1 MARDGGFRPL
11 QFGQPRSAPLTPV
24 AEAAAEPADDPFS
37 RGLAEGQR
45 LAEAAF
51 AVERQQLL
59 AMVAAAEALQDEPS
73 EELAQLIAETVE
85 RLVRQIVEAAPIEAD
100 WLRAQAETAAAMV
113 AEADKART
121 LWVNPADAVLLI
133 DAPIALPARSV
144 DGARHRPRR
153 NLGRLDRAWPRGLD
167 ELRAALGS
175 QGAAAPT
182 RRLAMTARQL
192 LDPVD
197 LSDASPRRIRHAR
210 RARRHHAGSIGLS
223 PSRSAAMS

>member
-1 MARDGGFRPL
+1 MSDLASESTVAALAHARTRDGGFRPL
-11 QFGQPRSAPLTPV
+11 QFGQPRSAPLTPI

-100 WLRAQAETAAAMV
+100 WLRTQAETAAALV

-133 DAPIALPARSV
+133 DAPIALPIESDPSMARGTVRVETSA
-144 DGARHRPRR
+144 GWIEH
-153 NLGRLDRAWPRGLD
+153 GRAVYLD

-175 QGAAAPT
+175 QGGAA
-182 RRLAMTARQL
+182 
-192 LDPVD
+192 
-197 LSDASPRRIRHAR
+197 
-210 RARRHHAGSIGLS
+210 
-223 PSRSAAMS
+223 